1 MPNSSFLGSKSMMVH
16 PDAMPISWYSWYPIC
31 AGNLWQPSC
40 LTFSA
45 CVKSVSFWALQLS
58 KVLWLVTD
66 FLTEKR
72 RKDNESL
79 IIPDDFLLTKLGYS
93 WYSNTS
99 QYQLSQEICLPE
111 SLCYKAPKPWQFL
124 SGQQS
129 ILSMQGGPT
138 QNDLLGQ
145 SWLCYCAE
153 QSPES
158 MHDGFH
164 EVKHRW
170 I

>member
-1 MPNSSFLGSKSMMVH
+1 MLCPSVDILGIPSAQGISDSPAAWRSLHASSPSASERCSYRRCS
-16 PDAMPISWYSWYPIC
+16 DWSPISWQKKGERTTRVWSSQMI
-31 AGNLWQPSC
+31 
-40 LTFSA
+40 
-45 CVKSVSFWALQLS
+45 
-58 KVLWLVTD
+58 
-66 FLTEKR
+66 
-72 RKDNESL
+72 
-79 IIPDDFLLTKLGYS
+79 FLLTKLGYS

-145 SWLCYCAE
+145 SWLCYWAE